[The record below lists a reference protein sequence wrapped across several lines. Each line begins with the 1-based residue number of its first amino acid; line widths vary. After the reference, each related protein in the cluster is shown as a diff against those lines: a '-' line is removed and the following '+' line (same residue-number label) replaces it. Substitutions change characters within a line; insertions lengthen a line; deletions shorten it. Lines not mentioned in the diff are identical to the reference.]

1 MHRWRNSGPD
11 RGRRD
16 LSKVRA
22 AESAQ
27 VPSSPAPLLLAKR
40 PLPEHT
46 RAQAL
51 CSRRTHFI
59 TELHLYFHTDYFKE
73 LEKVWAGG
81 WGRDRCLSGA
91 RTPGWLP
98 QTRAGG
104 GVGWGC
110 REHQAVRSPGTS
122 SPRAHALQAS
132 SSSHINTDTLNKNSI
147 SSSQGIKTSFKYVQQ
162 RARGG
167 QD

>member
-1 MHRWRNSGPD
+1 MCLSCSHIVSAQHIAGAQKNPVHRWRNSGPE

-27 VPSSPAPLLLAKR
+27 VPGSPAPLLLAKR

-59 TELHLYFHTDYFKE
+59 TELHLHFHTDYFKE
-73 LEKVWAGG
+73 LEKVWGGG

-91 RTPGWLP
+91 RTP
-98 QTRAGG
+98 AGFPRPG
-104 GVGWGC
+104 RGVGWAGGAGSI
-110 REHQAVRSPGTS
+110 RLFDL
-122 SPRAHALQAS
+122 RAPALHVHTHCKPAAP
-132 SSSHINTDTLNKNSI
+132 HT
-147 SSSQGIKTSFKYVQQ
+147 
-162 RARGG
+162 
-167 QD
+167 